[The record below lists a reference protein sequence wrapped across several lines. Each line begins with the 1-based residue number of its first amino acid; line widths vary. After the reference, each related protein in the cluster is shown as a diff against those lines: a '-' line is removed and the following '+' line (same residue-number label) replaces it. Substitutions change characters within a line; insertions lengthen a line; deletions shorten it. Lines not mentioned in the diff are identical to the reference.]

1 MSLFRADIEKVTSDD
16 VYDILEIIDYAFPY
30 ITFTKEKLEEK
41 IKSKN
46 FYLIKYHQN
55 NILTGFLELEFLED
69 NIARLNAIYIEEAWR
84 GQGFANKLVKAA
96 VHECKR
102 IRIHKIFLLVK
113 KENEGAKHLYK
124 KRKFKFKEMREKE
137 LDGSKVEVWERH
149 IN

>member
-1 MSLFRADIEKVTSDD
+1 MSLFRADVEKVTTDD

-30 ITFTKEKLEEK
+30 VTFTKEKLEEK

-46 FYLIKYHQN
+46 FYLIKHHQN

-69 NIARLNAIYIEEAWR
+69 NIARLNAIFVEEAFR

-102 IRIHKIFLLVK
+102 RRIHKIFLLVK
-113 KENEGAKHLYK
+113 EKNDAAKHLYK
-124 KRKFKFKEMREKE
+124 KRKFKFIKMHDKE
-137 LDGSKVEVWERH
+137 LDDSKVEVWERH